1 MNRNL
6 IIRTISGIIYV
17 GIIVVACMLGN
28 PGVIALSMVMAILA
42 MCEYKAMYKD
52 RVGVTAIPLV
62 IDVIAAASMASPLWG
77 WAVALLCLLCRM
89 AVMVYDKRRQAVS
102 AFMVGASGYLYIGM
116 PMAAMSVV
124 GLINPMYL
132 LCIFITIWLNDT
144 GAYCV
149 GSLFGKHKFFPRVSP
164 KKSWEG
170 FFGGLAFS
178 AGFGCLLAFCGWT
191 LADFSGVAH
200 REAFWIVS
208 SILTALAATIGDLF
222 ESALKRHLGLKD
234 SGKMIPGHGG
244 ILDRIDSL
252 LFAAPVA
259 LLLYLCWSAFFSHAL
274 MF

>member
-102 AFMVGASGYLYIGM
+102 AFMVDASGYLYIGM

-149 GSLFGKHKFFPRVSP
+149 GSLFGKHKFFRLPSRLLRMDARRLLRSGSQRGFLDSVIYFDSP
-164 KKSWEG
+164 CRYNRRPIRERSKAPSRTEG
-170 FFGGLAFS
+170 L
-178 AGFGCLLAFCGWT
+178 WQDDT
-191 LADFSGVAH
+191 RTWRHTRPH
-200 REAFWIVS
+200 R
-208 SILTALAATIGDLF
+208 
-222 ESALKRHLGLKD
+222 
-234 SGKMIPGHGG
+234 
-244 ILDRIDSL
+244 
-252 LFAAPVA
+252 
-259 LLLYLCWSAFFSHAL
+259 
-274 MF
+274 

>member
-42 MCEYKAMYKD
+42 MCEYKAMYKN
-52 RVGVTAIPLV
+52 R
-62 IDVIAAASMASPLWG
+62 
-77 WAVALLCLLCRM
+77 VALLCLLCRM

-102 AFMVGASGYLYIGM
+102 AFMVDASGYLYIGM